1 MENQFRPDC
10 EVDTEGAA
18 RIEDWL
24 DYQAYLDDQD
34 RDYHRSVDAA
44 NEELSQLY
52 AEEMAY

>member
-44 NEELSQLY
+44 NEELSQY